1 VGAKS
6 LGRAA
11 GYCFGVLLVL
21 NAFVFPLVFP
31 EGPPAPYENARLSP
45 LYAVHT
51 LALLASALLITLT
64 FAVVYPQRRTWMD
77 GLKFGALLGLVVS
90 FPSGMHTYAMVD
102 MSYRDASTPSGWTGA
117 RWAVGSAAV
126 GAAARQS

>member
-11 GYCFGVLLVL
+11 AYGFGVLLVL

-31 EGPPAPYENARLSP
+31 AGPPAPYQNARPAP

-51 LALLASALLITLT
+51 VALLAAALLITLT
-64 FAVVYPQRRTWMD
+64 FAVVYPQRRTWVD
-77 GLKFGALLGLVVS
+77 GLKFGAMLGLLVS

-102 MSYRDASTPSGWTGA
+102 MSYRDAITPIVWTVVT
-117 RWAVGSAAV
+117 WAAAGAAV